1 MCKCQRDR
9 NKARHLL
16 LTRSAR
22 MRKNKISY
30 NIYTLFEQN
39 MLNIK
44 HNTAVDKLQ
53 VCGMLKLER
62 YMWQFFKL
70 EYINDVASL
79 FEEKCISH
87 QLMNVIIVNTTADSP
102 DSRWILIL
110 VCQTFRKQ
118 SIV

>member
-22 MRKNKISY
+22 MRKKISY

-62 YMWQFFKL
+62 YICDNFL
-70 EYINDVASL
+70 S
-79 FEEKCISH
+79 
-87 QLMNVIIVNTTADSP
+87 
-102 DSRWILIL
+102 
-110 VCQTFRKQ
+110 
-118 SIV
+118 